1 MPSVCYVL
9 AEYPVLSQTFV
20 HAEMVALRRLGV
32 DVHVATLKA
41 GTPVRFGDGPE
52 GEPFHPVHVGMEGL
66 AACVARFDHLHTH
79 FADVG
84 VRILAPIA
92 ARARLPWS
100 ATAHAY
106 DLFRRDAAVRADE
119 WRRADMKALVA
130 ISRFHKRFVC
140 TRGVDPG
147 RVAVIPNAA
156 RLPEAPPSAP
166 SQLRKVLAVG
176 RPVAKKGFP
185 TLLHAWARCRAS
197 CPDME
202 LEIIG
207 GEGLV
212 ASPPEGLKLTPMIP
226 YAETID
232 RMSRADLVVAPS
244 IVAPDG
250 DMDGIPTVLVEAGA
264 LRRPVISTPLSG
276 IPDLVVDGVNGL
288 LVPPG
293 DVDAL
298 AAALRRLYLRPSELT
313 RLGLAGPMLAAA
325 HDANVV
331 AARLRDEVFW
341 S

>member
-20 HAEMVALRRLGV
+20 HAEMVALRKLGV
-32 DVHVATLKA
+32 HVTVAALKA
-41 GTPVRFGDGPE
+41 GTPIRFGDGPD
-52 GEPFHPVHVGMEGL
+52 GAPFPLVHVGLEGM
-66 AACVARFDHLHTH
+66 AAHVARYDHLHTH

-84 VRILAPIA
+84 VRLLAPIA

-106 DLFRRDAAVRADE
+106 DLFRRDAAVRPDE
-119 WRRADMKALVA
+119 WRNADMKSIVA
-130 ISRFHKRFVC
+130 ISRFHKRFLC
-140 TRGVDPG
+140 TRGVDPA

-156 RLPEAPPSAP
+156 RLPTAPPSAP
-166 SQLRKVLAVG
+166 ARLQKVLAVG
-176 RPVAKKGFP
+176 RPVPKKGFAV
-185 TLLHAWARCRAS
+185 LVHAWARSRAS
-197 CPDME
+197 CPDLE

-212 ASPPEGLKLTPMIP
+212 PDPPAGLTLTPMLP
-226 YAETID
+226 YAETLA
-232 RMSRADLVVAPS
+232 RMGRADVIVAPS
-244 IVAPDG
+244 IIAPDG

-264 LRRPVISTPLSG
+264 LRRPVISTPLAG

-288 LVPPG
+288 LVAPG

-298 AAALRRLYLRPSELT
+298 AAALRRLYLRPSEVT
-313 RLGLAGPMLAAA
+313 RMGLAGPMLAAA
-325 HDANVV
+325 HDADVV